1 MCLGVGVTG
10 PVLGDPA
17 GVPGSGTE
25 HSQRVIPPETPNL
38 VAQDAWLWANPRP
51 LCTFMAGG
59 EESLEEA
66 AGPGSVLCCPGLL
79 NTIPV
84 RLWLPAP
91 LQTPACVFLHSWASL
106 QRCARFPEGVNGG
119 SVHSGGGE

>member
-25 HSQRVIPPETPNL
+25 HCQGLIPPETPNL

-51 LCTFMAGG
+51 LCTFKAGG
-59 EESLEEA
+59 EGSLE
-66 AGPGSVLCCPGLL
+66 AG
-79 NTIPV
+79 
-84 RLWLPAP
+84 
-91 LQTPACVFLHSWASL
+91 
-106 QRCARFPEGVNGG
+106 
-119 SVHSGGGE
+119 